1 MNPFALTAEERAGAM
16 MAPARTPDVGAFMDN
31 LGALRA
37 MLGPS
42 VAQRM
47 VENTEDQKAWLAAG
61 NRGPRPLTE
70 DRVWLADD
78 VAGAL
83 LGPIGMAGVIKAY
96 HGSPHRFSKFSMDK
110 IGTGE
115 GAQAYGH
122 GLYFAESPDV
132 AAGYQERLAM
142 VDDGPP
148 AFFRDASGNAIDEA
162 PGSVWLLRGDD
173 TRTSFE
179 EMQKRAADKLQWAQG
194 LKNKQLSGIE
204 TRKAQEAIDWL
215 RDNPGANFAPNDV
228 RGAFY
233 TTRLDVE
240 PEDLLDW
247 DAPLSQQ
254 SEKVRAALE
263 KANPV
268 KIREGQ
274 AYIGDT
280 LLGPADHGEEINFW
294 NGILRSGAGNAYKQI
309 ERTAGKQEAARIFRE
324 AGIPGIKYLDQGSRA
339 SGEGTRN
346 FVIFDDSLIS
356 IESID

>member
-1 MNPFALTAEERAGAM
+1 

-42 VAQRM
+42 VASRM
-47 VENTEDQKAWLAAG
+47 QAHGEDQEARWDAG
-61 NRGPRPLTE
+61 ERGPTPLTE

-115 GAQAYGH
+115 GSQAFGH
-122 GLYFAESPDV
+122 GLYFSEIEDV
-132 AAGYQERLAM
+132 ARSYSMLANGFLNDSTVGAARRVFNDAGGDVAKAKSQLQNMMDEARQAGDINSFSNY
-142 VDDGPP
+142 
-148 AFFRDASGNAIDEA
+148 RDAIGNLEVLVERNFK
-162 PGSVWLLRGDD
+162 PG
-173 TRTSFE
+173 
-179 EMQKRAADKLQWAQG
+179 
-194 LKNKQLSGIE
+194 N
-204 TRKAQEAIDWL
+204 
-215 RDNPGANFAPNDV
+215 
-228 RGAFY
+228 FY

-254 SEKVRAALE
+254 SEKVRAAVDSALSE
-263 KANPV
+263 WRKQAASAETASGSRVAKANAEYLLSDDIKV
-268 KIREGQ
+268 GDLYRMLEREGKPW
-274 AYIGDT
+274 ARSA
-280 LLGPADHGEEINFW
+280 ADV
-294 NGILRSGAGNAYKQI
+294 S
-309 ERTAGKQEAARIFRE
+309 AALRE
-324 AGIPGIKYLDQGSRA
+324 AGIPGIRYLDQGSRA

>member
-1 MNPFALTAEERAGAM
+1 M

-96 HGSPHRFSKFSMDK
+96 HGSPHRFDRFDMGK

-122 GLYFAESPDV
+122 GLYMAESPDV
-132 AAGYQERLAM
+132 ARQYRDNVSALSQHRKILKDNADFVPSTPVETLARNAARDSGGHADRLAEWFSDARASLERTPQYAPYSLDDLNEAERIAKALD
-142 VDDGPP
+142 VD
-148 AFFRDASGNAIDEA
+148 
-162 PGSVWLLRGDD
+162 
-173 TRTSFE
+173 
-179 EMQKRAADKLQWAQG
+179 
-194 LKNKQLSGIE
+194 
-204 TRKAQEAIDWL
+204 RK
-215 RDNPGANFAPNDV
+215 GAL
-228 RGAFY
+228 Y

-247 DAPLSQQ
+247 DAPLSEQ
-254 SEKVRAALE
+254 SAKVRAAVAGRIEQLRKVAPDYVPDDPDGAWIY
-263 KANPV
+263 KAM
-268 KIREGQ
+268 
-274 AYIGDT
+274 
-280 LLGPADHGEEINFW
+280 GPQGGVDEIDFS
-294 NGILRSGAGNAYKQI
+294 RASPFAGAASD
-309 ERTAGKQEAARIFRE
+309 RLRE
-324 AGIPGIKYLDQGSRA
+324 AGIPGIRYLDQGSRA

-356 IESID
+356 IESVD

>member
-1 MNPFALTAEERAGAM
+1 MQTHG
-16 MAPARTPDVGAFMDN
+16 
-31 LGALRA
+31 
-37 MLGPS
+37 
-42 VAQRM
+42 
-47 VENTEDQKAWLAAG
+47 EDQEARWDAG
-61 NRGPRPLTE
+61 ERGPTPLTE

-96 HGSPHRFSKFSMDK
+96 HGSPHRFDRFDMSK

-346 FVIFDDSLIS
+346 FVIFDDKLIS
-356 IESID
+356 IESVD